1 MTMRRKLRIALA
13 AAALSLA
20 ACVDTTTFNG
30 LELVPPSEAPELRLT
45 AANGERFDLAEQ
57 EGNVVLLFFGFT
69 NCPDICPTT
78 LSDWSRAYDE
88 LGSRANRVKWVF
100 ITVDPERD
108 TPEVADR
115 YAKAFNPA
123 FIGLSPDSA
132 GLAAI
137 GRRFQVNFWR
147 EPLDEEGTQYAMA
160 HSAQS
165 FLVDRNGMVRLLYP
179 HGFTATELAEDLRKL
194 AR

>member
-1 MTMRRKLRIALA
+1 MRHALALAVA
-13 AAALSLA
+13 AAAMLLP
-20 ACVDTTTFNG
+20 ACVDSTTYNG
-30 LELVPPSEAPELRLT
+30 LELVPPSQAPELRLT
-45 AANGERFDLAEQ
+45 SANGELFDLAEQ
-57 EGNVVLLFFGFT
+57 EGKVVLLFFGFT

-78 LSDWSRAYDE
+78 LADWSRAYDE
-88 LGSRANRVKWVF
+88 LGNRADRVEWVF

-108 TPEVADR
+108 TPEIADR
-115 YAKAFNPA
+115 YAKNFNPN

-147 EPLDEEGTQYAMA
+147 EPLDDEGSQYAMA

-179 HGFTATELAEDLRKL
+179 HGFAASELAEDLRKL

>member
-1 MTMRRKLRIALA
+1 MRRCLTVALVAALA
-13 AAALSLA
+13 AFT

-30 LELVPPSEAPELRLT
+30 LELVPPSEAPELRMTT
-45 AANGERFDLAEQ
+45 ASGETFDLAEQ
-57 EGNVVLLFFGFT
+57 RGNVVLLFFGFT

-88 LGSRANRVKWVF
+88 LGNRADRVKWVF
-100 ITVDPERD
+100 ITVDPDRD
-108 TPEVADR
+108 TPEIADR
-115 YAKAFNPA
+115 YAKNFNDA

-137 GRRFQVNFWR
+137 ERRFQITFWR
-147 EPLDEEGTQYAMA
+147 EPLDEEGDRYAMA

-165 FLVDRNGMVRLLYP
+165 FLVDRSGMVRLLYP
-179 HGFTATELAEDLRKL
+179 HGFTSTELAEDLRKL
-194 AR
+194 VR